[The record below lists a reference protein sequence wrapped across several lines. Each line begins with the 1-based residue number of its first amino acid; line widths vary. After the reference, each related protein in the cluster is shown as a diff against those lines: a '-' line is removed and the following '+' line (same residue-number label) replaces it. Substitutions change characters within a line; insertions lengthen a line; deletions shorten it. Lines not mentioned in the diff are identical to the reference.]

1 MICTNSFI
9 SSIGYEPG
17 ATNTTILLPYIIIKL
32 ITPIRNKLLMLIRGD
47 VQRII
52 YLSQTERIKLIP
64 TY

>member
-1 MICTNSFI
+1 MISTNSFI
-9 SSIGYEPG
+9 SSIGYEHE
-17 ATNTTILLPYIIIKL
+17 ATNTTILLPYIIFKL

-47 VQRII
+47 VHRII

>member
-1 MICTNSFI
+1 MIGTNSFI

-17 ATNTTILLPYIIIKL
+17 ATNTTILLPYIIFKL
-32 ITPIRNKLLMLIRGD
+32 ITPIRNKLLMLILGD

>member
-1 MICTNSFI
+1 MIYSNSFI
-9 SSIGYEPG
+9 SSIRYEPG
-17 ATNTTILLPYIIIKL
+17 ATNTTILLLYIIIIL
-32 ITPIRNKLLMLIRGD
+32 ITLIRNKLLTLIRGD